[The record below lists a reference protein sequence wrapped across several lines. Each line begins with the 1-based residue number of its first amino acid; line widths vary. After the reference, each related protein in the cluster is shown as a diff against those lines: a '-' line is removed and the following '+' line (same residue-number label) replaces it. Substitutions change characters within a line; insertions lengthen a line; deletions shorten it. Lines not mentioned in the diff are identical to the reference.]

1 MTGYIGKFF
10 SFVTLRPGK
19 ILWILILL
27 ASISGC
33 TSLKIWLDHRGID
46 EVAGLILNDFKP
58 ESEQDLKSYLE
69 RIDTVPANQGL
80 PINQIVIEELD
91 HWLLEDV
98 PFQRKLIFPSPIKQ
112 ENGEI
117 DKAIFYLYS
126 HKELEGQK
134 VILWIPGFG
143 VSDFAFRFI
152 KKFFINELNA
162 GYAVL
167 FYNIPY
173 HLNRIAQG
181 KKMGEGLF
189 SGNIQQ
195 NLELMA
201 SVQFEIETV
210 IGYLEQEK
218 VASISGWGGSIG
230 AAFLWIASGSYAFG
244 HMTLMIPI
252 VDWTTLIFNDGM
264 VGVVEKMNA
273 AGISNDLIRRAYH
286 QVSPMNIPTMT
297 DSKNIQILY
306 SRYDQ
311 LTPQEI
317 IIEFA
322 RKWGIDQIHSYGE
335 SHASILINSQM
346 YEDNQ
351 LFLENLYR

>member
-1 MTGYIGKFF
+1 MNFHH
-10 SFVTLRPGK
+10 GK

-27 ASISGC
+27 ALISGC
-33 TSLKIWLDHRGID
+33 TSFKIWLDRRGIGD
-46 EVAGLILNDFKP
+46 VADLILNDFQP
-58 ESEQDLKSYLE
+58 ESEQVLKSYLE
-69 RIDTVPANQGL
+69 KIDTVHSNQLL
-80 PINQIVIEELD
+80 PVNQIVIEEQD

-98 PFQRKLIFPSPIKQ
+98 AIQRKLIFPSPIKQ
-112 ENGEI
+112 KNG
-117 DKAIFYLYS
+117 DSDRAIFYLYS
-126 HKELEGQK
+126 HKELEGQQ

-152 KKFFINELNA
+152 KNFFINELNA

-181 KKMGEGLF
+181 REMGEGLF
-189 SGNIQQ
+189 SGSNQQ

-201 SVQFEIETV
+201 NVEFEIKTI
-210 IGYLEQEK
+210 IGYLEQKK

-230 AAFLWIASGSYAFG
+230 AAFLWIASGSYDFG

-252 VDWTTLIFNDGM
+252 VDWTTLIFHDGM

-273 AGISNDLIRRAYH
+273 AGISNDLIRQAYH
-286 QVSPMNIPTMT
+286 QVSPMNLPTMT
-297 DSKNIQILY
+297 DPKNIQILY
-306 SRYDQ
+306 ARYDQ
-311 LTPQEI
+311 FTPQEI

-322 RKWGIDQIHSYGE
+322 RKWNIDQLHSYDE
-335 SHASILINSQM
+335 SHASILINDQM
-346 YEDNQ
+346 YEDNRF
-351 LFLENLYR
+351 FLENLYR

>member
-1 MTGYIGKFF
+1 MI
-10 SFVTLRPGK
+10 LQNRK
-19 ILWILILL
+19 IFWILILL
-27 ASISGC
+27 ALISGC
-33 TSLKIWLDHRGID
+33 TSLKIWLDRRGID
-46 EVAGLILNDFKP
+46 DVADLILNDFRP
-58 ESEQDLKSYLE
+58 ESEHDLKSYLE
-69 RIDTVPANQGL
+69 QIDTIQANQTL
-80 PINQIVIEELD
+80 PVSQIVIEEQD

-98 PFQRKLIFPSPIKQ
+98 PLQRKLIFPSPIKLK
-112 ENGEI
+112 NGES
-117 DKAIFYLYS
+117 DRAIFYLYS

-152 KKFFINELNA
+152 KNFFISELNA

-173 HLNRIAQG
+173 HLNRIEEG
-181 KKMGEGLF
+181 KEMGEGLF
-189 SGNIQQ
+189 SGNNQQ
-195 NLELMA
+195 NLELIA
-201 SVQFEIETV
+201 KVQSEIVTV
-210 IGYLEQEK
+210 ISYLEQKK

-230 AAFLWIASGSYAFG
+230 AAFLWIASGSYHFG

-252 VDWTTLIFNDGM
+252 VDWTTLIFHDGM
-264 VGVVEKMNA
+264 VRVVEKMNA
-273 AGISNDLIRRAYH
+273 AGISNDLIQRTYH
-286 QVSPMNIPTMT
+286 QVNPINIPTMT
-297 DSKNIQILY
+297 DPKNIQILY

-311 LTPQEI
+311 FTPQEI

-322 RKWGIDQIHSYGE
+322 RKWNIDQLHSYDE
-335 SHASILINSQM
+335 SHASILINGQM